1 MNALKNKWVWFGAGL
16 IIGIPVVAF
25 GWWLLAPLFLDTEVD
40 EAFPLTENAD
50 DSGGHFPI
58 GGRDRDDDH
67 GEGRDQDGR
76 GNAQGDDGGLQR
88 RRGVR
93 ERFRDGDSFHKGE
106 GKATIYKLADGQQ
119 VLRFEDFKV
128 TNGPDLRVLLV
139 KNANPQGRGDLDSGY
154 EELGKLKGNIG
165 NQNYTIPNSIDLD
178 EYGSIVIY
186 CKPFHVVFSVAS
198 LN

>member
-16 IIGIPVVAF
+16 AIGIPVFAF

-40 EAFPLTENAD
+40 EAFPLTENATIPSNISQSEAETVMMTMAKVETKMD
-50 DSGGHFPI
+50 EAMPKEMMEASNVVVKSG
-58 GGRDRDDDH
+58 
-67 GEGRDQDGR
+67 Q
-76 GNAQGDDGGLQR
+76 
-88 RRGVR
+88 
-93 ERFRDGDSFHKGE
+93 FRDGDSFHKGE
-106 GKATIYKLADGQQ
+106 GKATIYKLADGSH

-139 KNANPQGRGDLDSGY
+139 KSANPQGRGDLDSGY

-165 NQNYTIPNSIDLD
+165 SQNYTIPGSIDAD
-178 EYGSIVIY
+178 GYGSIVIY
-186 CKPFHVVFSVAS
+186 CKPFHVVFSVAP

>member
-1 MNALKNKWVWFGAGL
+1 MNALKNKWLWFGAGL

-25 GWWLLAPLFLDTEVD
+25 GWWLLAPLFLDTEVN
-40 EAFPLTENAD
+40 EEFPLTENATIPSNITQSEAETVMMTMSKVETKMD
-50 DSGGHFPI
+50 EEMPKEMMEASNVVVKSGS
-58 GGRDRDDDH
+58 
-67 GEGRDQDGR
+67 
-76 GNAQGDDGGLQR
+76 
-88 RRGVR
+88 
-93 ERFRDGDSFHKGE
+93 FRDGDSFHKGA
-106 GKATIYKLADGQQ
+106 GTAAIYRLADGQQ

-139 KNANPQGRGDLDSGY
+139 EHPNPEGRGDVDAGY

-165 NQNYTIPNSIDLD
+165 NQNYTIPDGIDVG

-186 CKPFHVVFSVAS
+186 CKPFQVVFSVAS